1 MPGATAGAGCHGLRA
16 LERIKRERRE
26 PPRPQQL
33 PFRAQT
39 NSVRNAACDPRGC
52 AGRGAAGAA
61 AWVGVCPPGSPPLSA
76 GRRVPGRGRH
86 PVQCAAGWFRLQGEK
101 QDASQP
107 RSPKIL
113 SSAASKG
120 STCGHLRRLA
130 PAQAP
135 QVPFALLGLAPAR
148 ASPHARRSPPAG
160 GHATVTPALEGGRS
174 LWPTSHEWKRQKP
187 WCGPSRAAEGP
198 WLGARSPCLV
208 LLP

>member
-1 MPGATAGAGCHGLRA
+1 MSLQGLSNSPSAPRLTRLGTRHVTLAVARGGGRLA
-16 LERIKRERRE
+16 LRRGWASAL
-26 PPRPQQL
+26 RVL
-33 PFRAQT
+33 LR
-39 NSVRNAACDPRGC
+39 C
-52 AGRGAAGAA
+52 
-61 AWVGVCPPGSPPLSA
+61 LSA

-135 QVPFALLGLAPAR
+135 QVPFALLGLAPTR